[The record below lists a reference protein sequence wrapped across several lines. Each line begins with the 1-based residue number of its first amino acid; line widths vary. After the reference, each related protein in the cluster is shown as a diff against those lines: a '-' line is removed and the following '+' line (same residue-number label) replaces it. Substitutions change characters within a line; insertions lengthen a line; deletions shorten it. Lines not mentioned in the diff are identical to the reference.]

1 MAPIGLKLDTIAEV
15 IHYIHLTKFQT
26 DPTIIGE
33 TPLVVFQKCQK
44 TILNQKLRRFTH
56 FPKFPIDLTLRLL

>member
-1 MAPIGLKLDTIAEV
+1 MAPIRLKLGTIAEV

-33 TPLVVFQKCQK
+33 TPLEKK
-44 TILNQKLRRFTH
+44 I
-56 FPKFPIDLTLRLL
+56 PIGLTWGWANF